1 MNNLNEKL
9 SEALAIQPLEIK
21 QSTEIVEI
29 KDVVDDDAEFARQNI
44 RDLIVKG
51 NDAASHIVEIAKQ
64 SEHPRA
70 FEVAAGMLKNLS
82 DMNKDLLEIQ
92 KRKQDFHFQRRRKN
106 QQIVHINQN
115 DKNHIVYHLS
125 HDARLNFGNHVAG
138 RLQHLKQKVIP
149 HLARFHTPVH
159 SFLQVRHD

>member
-9 SEALAIQPLEIK
+9 SEALEIQPLEIK

-29 KDVVDDDAEFARQNI
+29 KDVVEDDAEFARQNI

-92 KRKQDFHFQRRRKN
+92 KRKQDLQPKVTN
-106 QQIVHINQN
+106 NTQN
-115 DKNHIVYHLS
+115 LNIDKAVFVGSTAEL
-125 HDARLNFGNHVAG
+125 
-138 RLQHLKQKVIP
+138 LKQLRENK
-149 HLARFHTPVH
+149 
-159 SFLQVRHD
+159 

>member
-9 SEALAIQPLEIK
+9 SEALEIQPLEIK

-92 KRKQDFHFQRRRKN
+92 KRKQDLQPKITN
-106 QQIVHINQN
+106 NTQN
-115 DKNHIVYHLS
+115 LNIDKAVFVGSTAEL
-125 HDARLNFGNHVAG
+125 
-138 RLQHLKQKVIP
+138 LKQLRENK
-149 HLARFHTPVH
+149 
-159 SFLQVRHD
+159 

>member
-9 SEALAIQPLEIK
+9 SEALEIQPLEIK
-21 QSTEIVEI
+21 PSTEIVEV
-29 KDVVDDDAEFARQNI
+29 KDVVEDDAEFARQNI

-92 KRKQDFHFQRRRKN
+92 KRKQDLQPKVTN
-106 QQIVHINQN
+106 NTQNINI
-115 DKNHIVYHLS
+115 DKAVFVGSTAEL
-125 HDARLNFGNHVAG
+125 
-138 RLQHLKQKVIP
+138 LKQLRENK
-149 HLARFHTPVH
+149 
-159 SFLQVRHD
+159 

>member
-9 SEALAIQPLEIK
+9 SEALEIQPLEIK
-21 QSTEIVEI
+21 QSIEIVEV

-44 RDLIVKG
+44 RDVIVKG

-92 KRKQDFHFQRRRKN
+92 KRKQDLQPKVTN
-106 QQIVHINQN
+106 NTQN
-115 DKNHIVYHLS
+115 LNIDKAVFVGSTAEL
-125 HDARLNFGNHVAG
+125 
-138 RLQHLKQKVIP
+138 LKQLKENK
-149 HLARFHTPVH
+149 
-159 SFLQVRHD
+159 